1 MMNLIDLTGKT
12 IVVAGASS
20 GIGKKTAIVL
30 SKIGARLI
38 LIARREDR
46 LIETISELE
55 GSGHSYYVA
64 DLSQVNDIE
73 NLVKGMIKENGPV
86 DGLVYSTGIS
96 LSSPFSLAKP
106 DKIEK
111 SFQVNFF
118 GFMELTRQL
127 TKKNHCN
134 PGMSVVGISSSA
146 SLMGDKGQS
155 VYAATKAAMN
165 GAMRCMAH
173 EFGEKQ
179 IRINTIAPG
188 MTATEMYEGYIKRNG
203 EDSNSN
209 QNLLK
214 RQYLGIVSTDAI
226 AYSAAFLLSECSSYI
241 TGVVL
246 PVDGGMTSC

>member
-118 GFMELTRQL
+118 GFMELTRTL
-127 TKKNHCN
+127 SAVSNTSFAALDSSTISFIIPGTCAPCPENRNAILLISLSSNFIFFHSWSFILLAGFPTYMPGLSAPCN
-134 PGMSVVGISSSA
+134 RQEPAPKVT
-146 SLMGDKGQS
+146 QS
-155 VYAATKAAMN
+155 VTVLSPIIMLLA
-165 GAMRCMAH
+165 
-173 EFGEKQ
+173 
-179 IRINTIAPG
+179 
-188 MTATEMYEGYIKRNG
+188 YIVT
-203 EDSNSN
+203 
-209 QNLLK
+209 LLPI
-214 RQYLGIVSTDAI
+214 QT
-226 AYSAAFLLSECSSYI
+226 
-241 TGVVL
+241 
-246 PVDGGMTSC
+246 